1 VAPQHDPVIRAF
13 DPHEQA
19 LRDYFFHG
27 RRDATVTLHSDLG
40 EYDHLPVSIFFREPP
55 EFFPFERIALDACR
69 GTVLDVGAS
78 TGVHSLALQ
87 ERGVEVV
94 AIEILAAGAEI
105 MQARGVRSIVLGDV
119 RTEVLPRVDTVLMM
133 MNGIGFSGTLRGL
146 DAFLRRARELI
157 QPGGQILFDSG
168 DARPRTPAPD
178 APTIEWP
185 DRSGS
190 YVGEAWIC
198 LEYEG
203 QRGAPFREL
212 YVGWE
217 TMAQRAE
224 AAGWIPEPL
233 YQGEGGYVARLTRD
247 DP

>member
-1 VAPQHDPVIRAF
+1 MIRPF
-13 DPHEQA
+13 DPHEAA
-19 LRDYFFHG
+19 LRDFFFHG

-40 EYDHLPVSIFFREPP
+40 EYEQYPISIFFREPP

-78 TGVHSLALQ
+78 TGVHSLVLQ

-94 AIEILAAGAEI
+94 AIEILSAGAEI
-105 MQARGVRSIVLGDV
+105 MQARGVRSVVLGDV

-133 MNGIGFSGTLRGL
+133 MNGIGFSGTLRGFE
-146 DAFLRRARELI
+146 AFLRRARELI

-168 DARPRTPAPD
+168 EAHPRTPSPD
-178 APTIEWP
+178 APKIDWP
-185 DRSGS
+185 DRPGS
-190 YVGEAWIC
+190 YVGEAWIS

-203 QRGAPFREL
+203 RRGAPFREL

-217 TMAQRAE
+217 TMAPYAE
-224 AAGWIPEPL
+224 AAGWVPERL
-233 YQGEGGYVARLTRD
+233 HEGEGGYVARLTRSH
-247 DP
+247 P